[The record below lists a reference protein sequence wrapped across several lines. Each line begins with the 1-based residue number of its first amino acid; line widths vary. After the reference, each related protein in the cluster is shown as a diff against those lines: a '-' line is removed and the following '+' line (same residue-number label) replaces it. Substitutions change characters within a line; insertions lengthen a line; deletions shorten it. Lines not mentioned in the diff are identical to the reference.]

1 MKKNRIRKESRKL
14 FDCVNYSQTIFL
26 VVLCVLLIV
35 GAAGCSA
42 AAPAADKAEQAAEV
56 DAGSDGGAGD
66 SGETG
71 YQKITAE
78 EAHQMMDETT
88 GFVLLDVRTEEE
100 YREKRIE
107 GAVLMPVTEIESRA
121 EAELP
126 DKGQT
131 IFVYCRSGVRSANA
145 AKTLAG
151 LGYTNVF
158 DIGGINDWPF
168 ETISNEGR

>member
-1 MKKNRIRKESRKL
+1 MQGNTYKSL
-14 FDCVNYSQTIFL
+14 A
-26 VVLCVLLIV
+26 VLCVLMMLW
-35 GAAGCSA
+35 AAGCSA
-42 AAPAADKAEQAAEV
+42 AGPAADKAEQSAEV
-56 DAGSDGGAGD
+56 AAGTAGAADAADAAGTNDGAGD
-66 SGETG
+66 SGEAA

-78 EAHQMMDETT
+78 EAHQMMAEST

-100 YREKRIE
+100 YREKHIE
-107 GAVLMPVTEIESRA
+107 GTVLMPGTEVESHA

-126 DKGQT
+126 DKGQL

-168 ETISNEGR
+168 DTVSDEGG